1 MAGNGNIIGDPFDD
15 WVREQI
21 NTRQA
26 ALGKN
31 LNIDPNTLKYYSTKS
46 PFIRLASSV
55 NLTNNGPVD
64 NSGNTTQWPEGAS
77 VLNKLSKNFP
87 SSLIENNNLAKN
99 FILQGGAVDNKKLNF
114 GLNTNNS
121 IFNGAY
127 GWGGIEERGYV
138 PMPGI
143 TGASVQYYNNGALS
157 KTSIKIK
164 CFSKKQFQLI
174 DALYLRP
181 GYSLLL
187 EFGWS
192 VYLNN
197 KGQLE
202 TYNSFDTAPL
212 NAVLNAPNGTDQ
224 YVIYRLIQEE
234 RKKHY
239 GNYEAIF
246 GKIVNFDWSFI

>member
-87 SSLIENNNLAKN
+87 SSLIE
-99 FILQGGAVDNKKLNF
+99 
-114 GLNTNNS
+114 
-121 IFNGAY
+121 
-127 GWGGIEERGYV
+127 
-138 PMPGI
+138 
-143 TGASVQYYNNGALS
+143 
-157 KTSIKIK
+157 
-164 CFSKKQFQLI
+164 I
-174 DALYLRP
+174 D
-181 GYSLLL
+181 S
-187 EFGWS
+187 
-192 VYLNN
+192 N
-197 KGQLE
+197 
-202 TYNSFDTAPL
+202 
-212 NAVLNAPNGTDQ
+212 
-224 YVIYRLIQEE
+224 
-234 RKKHY
+234 
-239 GNYEAIF
+239 
-246 GKIVNFDWSFI
+246 